1 MRMNGF
7 NNCIAGIVERFGQ
20 PDIVC
25 YDKEK
30 VIDQLQ
36 VDGMSYDDAIEHMD
50 QSVAGS
56 KFVWLHDID
65 FDVEFTPD
73 NKPHLRLVH

>member
-30 VIDQLQ
+30 VLDQLQ
-36 VDGMSYDDAIEHMD
+36 VEGMSYDD
-50 QSVAGS
+50 SVEWFYHNQLGAWVG
-56 KFVWLHDID
+56 DA
-65 FDVEFTPD
+65 TPCFLTQD
-73 NKPHLRLVH
+73 TDPPIFEETQ